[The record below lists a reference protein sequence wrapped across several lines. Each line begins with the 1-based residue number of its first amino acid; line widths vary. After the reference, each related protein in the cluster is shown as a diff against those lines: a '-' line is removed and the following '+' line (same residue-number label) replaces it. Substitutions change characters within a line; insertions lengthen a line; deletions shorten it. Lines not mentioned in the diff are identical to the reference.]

1 MATKQAAVERK
12 NELIIAALIN
22 NTTVRAAA
30 TACGVS
36 ETQIYAR
43 LRDPE
48 FKQQYDTARREML
61 EQSTAYV
68 QGIIGEALQKM
79 HEIMTDENAAPQ
91 IQLNAAE
98 AIVRNSLKLTE
109 QTDIIRQLAELTAA
123 VFNE

>member
-1 MATKQAAVERK
+1 MATTTAADRK
-12 NELIIAALIN
+12 NELIIASLISN
-22 NTTVRAAA
+22 PTVRAAA

-43 LRDPE
+43 LRDPVFRKE
-48 FKQQYDTARREML
+48 YDRARREML

-68 QGIIGEALQKM
+68 QGVVSDAIQKM
-79 HEIMTDENAAPQ
+79 YAVMNDENAAPQ

-98 AIVRNSLKLTE
+98 AIVRTSLKMTE
-109 QTDIIRQLAELTAA
+109 QTDIIGQIAELTAA

>member
-1 MATKQAAVERK
+1 MATTTAADRK
-12 NELIIAALIN
+12 NELIIASLISN
-22 NTTVRAAA
+22 PTVRAAA

-43 LRDPE
+43 LRDPVFRKE
-48 FKQQYDTARREML
+48 YDRARREML

-68 QGIIGEALQKM
+68 QGVVSDAIKKM
-79 HEIMTDENAAPQ
+79 YAVMNDENAAPQ

-98 AIVRNSLKLTE
+98 AIVRTSLKMTE
-109 QTDIIRQLAELTAA
+109 QTDIIGQIAELTAA